1 MMNPQTLSDNFGR
14 TIDYLRISVTD
25 RCDFRCVYCMPARM
39 RFSPRSHVLSIE
51 EILRLGRIFTDLG
64 VRKIRITGGEPLV
77 REGIDQL
84 CLGLSR
90 MNKLREL
97 VLTTNG
103 SRLQQWAKPLAD
115 SGVQRL
121 NISLDSLK
129 PARFR
134 AMTRVGNLADVLRGI
149 EAAQQAGFERIKL
162 NSVVMKGW
170 NDDEV
175 LDLVQFAVNEGLDL
189 SFIEEMPMGAI
200 EGNRVVRQISNEAI
214 RQIIATRYTLI
225 DSLEHSGG
233 PSRYVRTAQHPT
245 LRIGFISPHSNPFCA
260 QCNRVRL
267 TATGRLLLCL
277 AHEQSID
284 LRQKLRTLGQSDS
297 LIQTAIKDA
306 MQLKPRSHLFSS
318 GEEVVS
324 WRTMNATGG

>member
-14 TIDYLRISVTD
+14 NIDYLRISVTD
-25 RCDFRCVYCMPARM
+25 RCDLRCVYCMPAKM
-39 RFSPRSHVLSIE
+39 RFTPRSEVLSIE
-51 EILRLGRIFTDLG
+51 EILRLGHIFTSLG

-77 REGIDQL
+77 REGIDKL

-90 MNKLREL
+90 MNSLREL

-121 NISLDSLK
+121 NISLDSLR
-129 PARFR
+129 AERFR
-134 AMTRVGNLADVLRGI
+134 AMTRVGNLMDVLKGI
-149 EAAQQAGFERIKL
+149 ETAQQAGFERIKL
-162 NSVVMKGW
+162 NSIVMKGW

-175 LDLVQFAVNEGLDL
+175 LDLVQFAVNEGVDL
-189 SFIEEMPMGAI
+189 SFIEEMPMGAV
-200 EGNRVVRQISNEAI
+200 EGNRVI
-214 RQIIATRYTLI
+214 RQMSNDVIRKIIATRYTLI
-225 DSLEHSGG
+225 DSLEQSGG
-233 PSRYVRTAQHPT
+233 PSRYVRMAQYPK

-284 LRQKLRTLGQSDS
+284 LRQKLRTPGQSDS
-297 LIQTAIKDA
+297 LLQAAIQDS
-306 MQLKPRSHLFSS
+306 MQLKPRSHLFSTT
-318 GEEVVS
+318 EEVVS
-324 WRTMNATGG
+324 WRNMNATGG